1 MDQPIIR
8 FFFQTSSINL
18 SKRKKLR
25 AFINTMLRQESKL
38 IVSLNCIFCSDKYLL
53 EVNRKYLLHNYY
65 TDIITFEL
73 SENEGNI
80 GEIYISSDRVRENA
94 KIYNNTINQEL
105 LRVIFH
111 GILHLCGYNDKT
123 EKGKKTM
130 TSKEGYY
137 LNLWKKF
144 SLFT

>member
-18 SKRKKLR
+18 SKRKKLK